1 MKNQTA
7 RRIARA
13 SLYALMMCLL
23 GQGAWGM
30 TAHPSRGSRI
40 QSTVVINGNQWEMPV
55 DNLGRHCTP
64 IANRPTGF
72 WPIGSGRNYV
82 YGAGIWVGAINR
94 NVSPADTQ
102 VSHGYEPA
110 YGNSNFMGTP
120 PDGDETKNLD
130 PTARVY
136 SSTNPRDV
144 GVWPVTDSTGKPV
157 IKSLQDSWTKFNDV
171 DLTHMGVG
179 ERPIG
184 VEVTR
189 TTFMWP
195 YAGYKDIVFFL
206 FWVKNVTGTRMGN
219 PRTLTDMYVGNCT
232 DCDIGA
238 ESAATGNDI
247 DTLENS
253 SYWKHPPGRADSVL
267 QTRNLAMQYQ
277 ILQEAGWSIA
287 PPYYLGFRFFQ
298 SPINNTGN
306 TIHVTSVPGI
316 GYDQYDRDILPDST
330 LGMTAFQTF
339 INGTDPS
346 RPAERYL
353 ELTGRYWRTP
363 TIYNALMKDHFGP
376 TDKRFIQASGP
387 FNLAP
392 GDSVPFVVGL
402 IGGLTDIDVIQ
413 NSDKAQ
419 VIFDANFIAPYP
431 PVSPNLS
438 AIPGDHKVSL
448 FWDNKPEYTK
458 DGYYAYLDSAAKR
471 RYRAYDLE
479 GYRVYKARNQA
490 DLSDPEKRKM
500 IGWFKK
506 ADGFTIVLD
515 AQPKFRDLPNGQK
528 ETLQVWDTL
537 GTDNGLRYSLVDSG
551 QFIEQDSMGLVN
563 GLPYFYG
570 VTGFDYQWYTQYDTI
585 RGHYDTLPG
594 SPTTLESNSAGNFV
608 IVVPRADPGD
618 LTPGKIDSTTWQVHG
633 GAFASGLKYFP
644 YLANPDSVKLYPH
657 TYKYEWLPNGK
668 KLWSNIGATGWGYA
682 LPAYSLIIRDLTNN
696 DTLRTW
702 KVVPGSDTM
711 PGGGKLV
718 FVVDTISLGVDTSLA
733 SSGRFI
739 YAPSNLKTF
748 HGIEFGLLDTV
759 NWRNF
764 RPGPIS
770 VSRGS
775 FNDSLLAD
783 TSTNILPG
791 RFAFKVNHWAFR
803 GSMFTLT
810 WHKRRGTVRGDS
822 IWAEVYDSTNQV
834 TVPPETLAVQD
845 LATVSGWCFGGN
857 GTNARGKLWI
867 DSTMVVS
874 DSTTN
879 RTPFGNR
886 YPGAW
891 LTLCGRRYWFAARQG
906 GYDGLTMLWPR
917 GVCPINEGDVWI
929 VQQQGVQVPCEGNW
943 MQFTPTP
950 GQMATGGKAMLD
962 AIKVVPNPYLVRNNW
977 DTDRYSKHLMF
988 THLPTK
994 CTIRIYTLAGDLVKI
1009 IYHDGNQNRFA
1020 QVIGGTPTGGTGG
1033 AESWDLLTY
1042 NSQLIASGVYLFHV
1056 EAPGIGNKIGKF
1068 AVIQ

>member
-23 GQGAWGM
+23 GQGAWGI
-30 TAHPSRGSRI
+30 TAHPSQGSRI
-40 QSTVVINGNQWEMPV
+40 QSTVQINANQWEMPV
-55 DNLGRHCTP
+55 DNLGRHCAP
-64 IANRPTGF
+64 IQNKPTGF
-72 WPIGSGRNYV
+72 WPAGSGRNYI

-102 VSHGYEPA
+102 VSHGYECA
-110 YGNSNFMGTP
+110 YGYSNYMGTP
-120 PDGDETKNLD
+120 PDGDETKYLD
-130 PTARVY
+130 AAARVY
-136 SSTNPRDV
+136 SSTNPTDV
-144 GVWPVTDSTGKPV
+144 GVWPVKDSTGKPV

-171 DLTHMGVG
+171 DLTHMGTG

-195 YAGYKDIVFFL
+195 YAGYKDLVFYL

-253 SYWKHPPGRADSVL
+253 SYWKKIPGRTDSVL

-277 ILQEAGWSIA
+277 TVQETGWSLA
-287 PPYYLGFRFFQ
+287 PPYYMGWRFFL
-298 SPINNTGN
+298 SPKNNTGQ
-306 TIHVTSVPGI
+306 TIQVRSQPGI
-316 GYDQYDRDILPDST
+316 GYDQFDRDILPDSA

-346 RPAERYL
+346 KPAERYL

-387 FNLAP
+387 FNLAA

-402 IGGLTDIDVIQ
+402 IGGLTANEVIQ

-438 AIPGDHKVSL
+438 LIPGDHKVTL

-458 DGYYAYLDSAAKR
+458 DGYYAYLDSAARR

-490 DLSDPEKRKM
+490 DLSDPAKRKM

-506 ADGFTIVLD
+506 QDGFTIVLD

-551 QFIEQDSMGLVN
+551 QFIGQDSMGLVN

-585 RGHYDTLPG
+585 ARHYDTLPG
-594 SPTTLESNSAGNFV
+594 SPTTLESNSAGKFV

-633 GAFASGLKYFP
+633 GAFTSGLKYLP
-644 YLANPDSVKLYPH
+644 NLANQDSVKQYPH
-657 TYKYEWLPNGK
+657 TYKYEWLPIGK
-668 KLWSNIGATGWGYA
+668 KLWSGTWGNALGAYN
-682 LPAYSLIIRDLTNN
+682 LIIRDLTNN
-696 DTLRTW
+696 DTIRTW
-702 KVVPGSDTM
+702 KVVPGTDTM
-711 PGGGKLV
+711 PGGAKLV
-718 FVVDTISLGVDTSLA
+718 WVVDTIPLGIDTTLA
-733 SSGRFI
+733 SSGSFI
-739 YAPSNLKTF
+739 YTPAKLEMF

-759 NWRNF
+759 KLGQF
-764 RPGPIS
+764 KSGTIS
-770 VSRGS
+770 VSRGTPIGP
-775 FNDSLLAD
+775 LLAD
-783 TSTNILPG
+783 TATGSASTP
-791 RFAFKVNHWAFR
+791 RFGFKVQNWAFR
-803 GSMFTLT
+803 GSQFVIT

-834 TVPPETLAVQD
+834 VVPPETLAVQD
-845 LATVSGWCFGGN
+845 LAKVSGWCFGGN
-857 GTNARGKLWI
+857 GTSARGKLWI
-867 DSTMVVS
+867 DSTMVS
-874 DSTTN
+874 ITGTN
-879 RTPFGNR
+879 DTIPIPTR
-886 YPGAW
+886 YPGTW
-891 LTLCGRRYWFAARQG
+891 LTLCGRRYWFKGKLG
-906 GYDGLTMLWPR
+906 GYDGRPMLWT
-917 GVCPINEGDVWI
+917 GGLCPINEGDVWI
-929 VQQQGVQVPCEGNW
+929 VQQQGFQVPCEGNW

-950 GQMATGGKAMLD
+950 GQVAAGGKAMLD

-1009 IYHDGNQNRFA
+1009 IYHDGSQNSFA
-1020 QVIGGTPTGGTGG
+1020 KVIGGTPTGGTGG
-1033 AESWDLLTY
+1033 TESWDLLTY